1 MDSDSL
7 FIELE
12 LGLDAQLGQVRV
24 DLLVAHRLERLDQ
37 LVCVSLIFA
46 LHVLEVVGE
55 RET

>member
-24 DLLVAHRLERLDQ
+24 DLLVAHRLECLDQ